1 METVS
6 SILKAKKFE
15 NTIRSSFWIMIF
27 FIKKNTISGNGSYLG
42 MLQDLIRRTFQE
54 AKNLKLVLRPF
65 EPIQD

>member
-1 METVS
+1 
-6 SILKAKKFE
+6 
-15 NTIRSSFWIMIF
+15 MIF